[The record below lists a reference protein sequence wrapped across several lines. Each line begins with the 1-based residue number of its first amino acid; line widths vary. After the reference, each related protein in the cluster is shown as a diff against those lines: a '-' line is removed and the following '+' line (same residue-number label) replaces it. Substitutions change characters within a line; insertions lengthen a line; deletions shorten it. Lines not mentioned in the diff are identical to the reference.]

1 MIEPPTPAREEEGIA
16 EAASPV
22 TEAVAAAPS
31 PAHARGFE
39 IPDFVADA
47 QAIASFH
54 AARERFERGEA
65 QAAEDEVRKG
75 FQRKRDAL
83 QVEVNT
89 AEAVIAEREGKWQK
103 AIEAYARRYP
113 SLVERG
119 KPRRPAFFANLMSF
133 GAAGRMY
140 QATMSA
146 SADLNDA
153 RSLRRRKEHEDEELD
168 KQLRRALGQLE
179 EALKEKTASK
189 EHHEKFL
196 ARPGN
201 AALAKRV
208 AEIQAERAAYAARLE
223 RGEVSPLEQRDR
235 YFTQVAAKLLEAPF
249 TGAAIVGIE
258 TYGDVSYLIFRDRE
272 RQHYYAEHDARLEPL
287 ADAVFDV
294 YRIADRFEAKFHRR
308 DGKPM
313 SLADHLTEF
322 LRDDELARSEARKLR
337 AALRA
342 PRPAAARP
350 APPNRSVLDLLAE
363 LAKNAGRAQ
372 QLG

>member
-1 MIEPPTPAREEEGIA
+1 MIEPPTPAREDA
-16 EAASPV
+16 VDEAAP
-22 TEAVAAAPS
+22 AAAPS
-31 PAHARGFE
+31 APASPYE
-39 IPDFVADA
+39 IPDFAADA
-47 QAIASFH
+47 QTIASFQ

-65 QAAEDEVRKG
+65 QAAEDEVRQT

-89 AEAVIAEREGKWQK
+89 AEAVIAERESKWQK

-113 SLVERG
+113 KLVDRG
-119 KPRRPAFFANLMSF
+119 KSRRPAFFANLLSF
-133 GAAGRMY
+133 GAAGRLY
-140 QATMSA
+140 QATMNA

-153 RSLRRRKEHEDEELD
+153 RSIRRRKEHEDEELD
-168 KQLRRALGQLE
+168 KQLRRSLAQLE
-179 EALKEKTASK
+179 ESLKEKIGSQA
-189 EHHEKFL
+189 HQEKFL

-223 RGEVSPLEQRDR
+223 RGAVPPLEQRDR
-235 YFTQVAAKLLEAPF
+235 YFVQVAAKMLEAPF
-249 TGAAIVGIE
+249 AGTAIVGVE
-258 TYGDVSYLIFRDRE
+258 SYGELCYFIFRDRE
-272 RQHYYAEHDARLEPL
+272 RQHYFAEYDGRLEPL
-287 ADAVFDV
+287 SDAVFDV

-342 PRPAAARP
+342 PRTAAPRP
-350 APPNRSVLDLLAE
+350 APPNRNVLDLLAE
-363 LAKNAGRAQ
+363 LAKNAGRAH
-372 QLG
+372 LG

>member
-1 MIEPPTPAREEEGIA
+1 MTEPPTPAREDHAGD
-16 EAASPV
+16 
-22 TEAVAAAPS
+22 AAAPS
-31 PAHARGFE
+31 PHAGGTTGYE
-39 IPDFVADA
+39 IPDFAADA

-65 QAAEDEVRKG
+65 QAAEDEVRLT

-103 AIEAYARRYP
+103 AIETYARRYP
-113 SLVERG
+113 KLVERA
-119 KPRRPAFFANLMSF
+119 KPRRPPFFTNLMSF
-133 GAAGRMY
+133 GTAGRLF
-140 QATMSA
+140 QATMDA

-153 RSLRRRKEHEDEELD
+153 RSIRRRKEHEDEELD

-179 EALKEKTASK
+179 EALKEKIGSQA
-189 EHHEKFL
+189 HQEKFL

-223 RGEVSPLEQRDR
+223 RGAVAPLEQRDR
-235 YFTQVAAKLLEAPF
+235 YFAQVAAKLLEAPF
-249 TGAAIVGIE
+249 SGTAIVGVE
-258 TYGDVSYLIFRDRE
+258 QYGEICYLIFRDRE
-272 RQHYYAEHDARLEPL
+272 RQHYFAEYDARLEPL
-287 ADAVFDV
+287 SDAVFDV

-322 LRDDELARSEARKLR
+322 LRDDELARSEARKVR
-337 AALRA
+337 AALRV
-342 PRPAAARP
+342 PRPAAARS
-350 APPNRSVLDLLAE
+350 APPNASLLDLLAE

-372 QLG
+372 LG